1 MRRITLITSLMAT
14 VLAALVVAGP
24 ASAANTNHRSISVVR
39 SGALSAKKV
48 TKPKVP
54 SRYHGAS
61 MANYAAG
68 FMTRG
73 NNVPQGGDRYE
84 PGFAGWA
91 SFASGYKASHPTEFS
106 G

>member
-1 MRRITLITSLMAT
+1 MRRITLITSLVAT

-24 ASAANTNHRSISVVR
+24 ASATNRSHHYTSVVK
-39 SGALSAKKV
+39 SASLHAKKASGN
-48 TKPKVP
+48 P
-54 SRYHGAS
+54 GAA

-68 FMTRG
+68 FMTKG

-91 SFASGYKASHPTEFS
+91 SFASGYKASHPEYFP

>member
-1 MRRITLITSLMAT
+1 MRRITLITSLIAP
-14 VLAALVVAGP
+14 VLTALVVAVP
-24 ASAANTNHRSISVVR
+24 ASAADTNHRSISVVR

-48 TKPKVP
+48 TKARVP
-54 SRYHGAS
+54 SRYRGAS

-68 FMTRG
+68 FMTKG

-91 SFASGYKASHPTEFS
+91 SFASGYKASHPEAFT